1 MVEFSAILFLL
12 LITYLGTGKMPVPQ
26 ENLSFVERASCP
38 FFTMVQYLRSIA
50 LPAIFQPQSNQKR
63 SRV

>member
-1 MVEFSAILFLL
+1 
-12 LITYLGTGKMPVPQ
+12 MPVPQ

-38 FFTMVQYLRSIA
+38 LFTMVQHLRSIA
-50 LPAIFQPQSNQKR
+50 LLAIFQPQSYQKR